1 MHEVGG
7 WVDEEKQKVLILHGS
22 YSDQKAGRVSAQ
34 QTREAQV

>member
-7 WVDEEKQKVLILHGS
+7 WVGEEKLRVLTLHAS

-34 QTREAQV
+34 QTREVQV